1 MTVTQSAKLM
11 ELYAACPECGCA
23 VIGNGKGTLECDTG
37 AGYFKR
43 ACSCGWYVEVR
54 EVMAAPAAPEPVEE
68 DPPVEEPSIESDPP
82 IEEPTPVMEEI
93 PLPQVEETPQPWK
106 GFVHIRCEACHKETT
121 TCLRT
126 PTTSYTCKECGH
138 EMELPKAYRAYTH
151 CECGQRGR
159 YLTNIPD
166 WTFDIPCVG
175 CGSPNTVTYNPGKDC
190 YGPVGSTRRRTKP
203 RKKN

>member
-93 PLPQVEETPQPWK
+93 PLPQVEETPPALE
-106 GFVHIRCEACHKETT
+106 GLCAYPMR
-121 TCLRT
+121 
-126 PTTSYTCKECGH
+126 G
-138 EMELPKAYRAYTH
+138 LPQGNDHLLEDAYNQLYLQGMRA
-151 CECGQRGR
+151 
-159 YLTNIPD
+159 
-166 WTFDIPCVG
+166 
-175 CGSPNTVTYNPGKDC
+175 
-190 YGPVGSTRRRTKP
+190 
-203 RKKN
+203 

>member
-1 MTVTQSAKLM
+1 MNVMSASKLM
-11 ELYAACPECGCA
+11 ELYAACPECGCE

-37 AGYFKR
+37 TGYFKR
-43 ACSCGWYVEVR
+43 TCSCGWYVEVR
-54 EVMAAPAAPEPVEE
+54 EVMAAPAAPEPAEE
-68 DPPVEEPSIESDPP
+68 DPPIEEPSIESDPP
-82 IEEPTPVMEEI
+82 IEGPTPAMEDI

-106 GFVHIRCEACHKETT
+106 GFVHIRCDACHKETT

-126 PTTSYTCKECGH
+126 PATSYTCKECGH

-166 WTFDIPCVG
+166 WTFDIPCVS
-175 CGSPNTVTYNPGKDC
+175 CGSPNTVTYNPSKDC
-190 YGPVGSTRRRTKP
+190 YGPVGSTQRRTKP
-203 RKKN
+203 RKKK